1 MVQQKAIFEIFKKS
15 NMVAVIMVMATVI
28 HNLQLNT
35 ETYARVRFYG
45 DLPIM
50 VQQKPI
56 FQIF

>member
-1 MVQQKAIFEIFKKS
+1 
-15 NMVAVIMVMATVI
+15 MATVI

-56 FQIF
+56 FQIFKKSNMVTVMAIVIDDW